1 MADALVPKEV
11 MDVLNT
17 EFMGFKVWHL
27 LILALMVP
35 SPVAFF
41 VLLIMLI
48 PGFKEKVTEAIKNG
62 YYSRVNPGSAAGYGE
77 VPEVSTASS
86 S

>member
-27 LILALMVP
+27 LILALVVP
-35 SPVAFF
+35 SPIAFF
-41 VLLIMLI
+41 VLLVLLI
-48 PGFKEKVTEAIKNG
+48 PGFKEKVTDTIKKEWL
-62 YYSRVNPGSAAGYGE
+62 P
-77 VPEVSTASS
+77 
-86 S
+86 